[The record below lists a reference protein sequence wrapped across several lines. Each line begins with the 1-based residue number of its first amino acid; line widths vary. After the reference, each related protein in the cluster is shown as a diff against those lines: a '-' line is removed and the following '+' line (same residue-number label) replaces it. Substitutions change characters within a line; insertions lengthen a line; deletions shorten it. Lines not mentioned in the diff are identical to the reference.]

1 MKIID
6 TTLRDGSHAV
16 RHSFT
21 QDIVRKAAAGL
32 DSAGCSMIEISH
44 GDGLGG
50 SSFQYGKSLVD
61 EKILI
66 EAGACAATGADICT
80 LYIPGIGTSDDLQ
93 EARKKGAGAVR
104 IAVHSTEAKM
114 AVSSI
119 KEAKAMGFK
128 TCGFLMMCHMPQPQE
143 LAGQAALMEQA
154 GADFVYMADSAG
166 ALVPSGAAARV
177 KAVRQS
183 VSVPVGFHAHNN
195 LGLAVGNSLAA
206 ADAGAAYL
214 DASLGGLGAG
224 AGNAA
229 HEVLAAALD
238 KAGYQTGENI
248 FLLMDLAEEILG
260 AFGRAPGVDKDA
272 LVLGYAGVYSSFLLH
287 ARSAADRYGLDAREV
302 LLEIGRRR
310 AVGGQEDQILDAA
323 RELSERRKLNN
334 PPGIP

>member
-6 TTLRDGSHAV
+6 TSLRDGSHAV
-16 RHSFT
+16 SHRFT
-21 QDIVRKAAAGL
+21 QDIVKKAAAGL
-32 DSAGCSMIEISH
+32 DRAGCSMIEISH

-66 EAGACAATGADICT
+66 EEGAGAAAGADICA
-80 LYIPGIGTSDDLQ
+80 LYIPGIGTVEDMK
-93 EARKKGAGAVR
+93 EARRAGASVVR
-104 IAVHSTEAKM
+104 VAVHSTEAKM

-128 TCGFLMMCHMPQPQE
+128 TCGFLMMCHLPGPWE
-143 LAGQAALMEQA
+143 IAGQAALLEQA

-166 ALVPSGAAARV
+166 ALIPSGAAARV
-177 KAVRQS
+177 EAVRQS

-206 ADAGAAYL
+206 ADAGAEYL

-238 KAGYQTGENI
+238 RAGYETGEDI
-248 FLLMDLAEEILG
+248 FALMDLAKEILG
-260 AFGRAPGVDKDA
+260 AFGMEPGIDKDA

-287 ARSAADRYGLDAREV
+287 ARKAAAIYGLDARAV
-302 LLEIGRRR
+302 LLEVGKRR
-310 AVGGQEDQILDAA
+310 AVGGQEDQILDVA
-323 RELSERRKLNN
+323 RELSERHK
-334 PPGIP
+334 